1 MFFSLRERSYCL
13 FVRTTFQTR
22 LTTGSEV
29 EDRKKE
35 GKHDDSRIIVL
46 PSASASGFLHDSYH
60 PSIRQTRASYKT
72 CLRKAG
78 LLEVRFHDLWRCF
91 LRGLDG
97 DRSHRRDCS
106 FVLHGER
113 CKNPGFTEA
122 DGGILARKQ
131 VMTEAGTP
139 ATNAGWAPPASPA
152 WPAGDPAHR
161 TLAPPSRGFSAR
173 HARL

>member
-35 GKHDDSRIIVL
+35 GKHDDSRTIVL

-106 FVLHGER
+106 FVLYGAVQESGQR
-113 CKNPGFTEA
+113 PR
-122 DGGILARKQ
+122 GGRILARKQ

-139 ATNAGWAPPASPA
+139 ATNAGSAPPALPA
-152 WPAGDPAHR
+152 WLVGDPAHR
-161 TLAPPSRGFSAR
+161 VLVPPSRGFPAR
-173 HARL
+173 RARL